1 LQKGEKTM
9 KKEFYTIRSLGGMLV
24 GTMYGWKEAKK
35 MAIDFV
41 VMHDRPAYI
50 YDENNKLVAI
60 QHP

>member
-1 LQKGEKTM
+1 M

-24 GTMYGWKEAKK
+24 GTRYGWTEAKK

-50 YDENNKLVAI
+50 YDENNKLVTI